1 MEHTTRTLLLLALA
15 LLIASPLSAAD
26 VKKSSSYAN
35 RLITAQLKKLQ
46 KADLTAEQVTKVKEL
61 VAKFAE
67 KAAPLYQKSA
77 FTPEQKKAY
86 AEAIKKA
93 KAEGKTGKEL
103 IAAYK
108 NAVKLT
114 AEQTAARKQVQDAY
128 SAMMKEIV
136 GMLTDEQK
144 AKLPRKSSR
153 SKKTG

>member
-1 MEHTTRTLLLLALA
+1 MRQITKILLPLALA
-15 LLIASPLSAAD
+15 LLVAAPLSAAD
-26 VKKSSSYAN
+26 TKTSSYAN
-35 RLITAQLKKLQ
+35 RLVTSQLKKLQ
-46 KADLTAEQVTKVKEL
+46 KADLTTEQVAKVKEL

-67 KAAPLYQKSA
+67 KAAPLYKKSA
-77 FTPEQKKAY
+77 YTPEQKKAY

-103 IAAYK
+103 SAAYK
-108 NAVKLT
+108 SAVKLT
-114 AEQTAARKQVQDAY
+114 AVQTAARKQVQDAY

-144 AKLPRKSSR
+144 AKVPKKSSR